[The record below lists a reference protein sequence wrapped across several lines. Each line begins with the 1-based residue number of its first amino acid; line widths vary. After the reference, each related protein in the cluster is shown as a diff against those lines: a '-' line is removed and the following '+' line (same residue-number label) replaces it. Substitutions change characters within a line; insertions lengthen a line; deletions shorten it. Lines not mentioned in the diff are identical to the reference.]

1 MTKKPLSEGS
11 KVKMVKLLEHDFVC
25 DVLNKRL
32 KDHYADF
39 EKIIELDL
47 EPYKRHIGITSAV
60 FVVQYKIKYQSKTG
74 RKKDTEIFVSA
85 HSDGS
90 RLGAYEKTKFLYENG
105 FAKGKFRVTQP
116 LFFLKEQKAFFYIS
130 SPGRSLFYF
139 FTKNPKANIKPAM
152 KLAVGWIKKLHKF
165 DTSLD
170 NFKWPYFKI
179 STMVPMPKRF
189 IPDFYASS
197 QERGQLV
204 EELVEEMKK
213 QAKYYNKK
221 NKPKLIY
228 GDCHPE
234 NVIIKSLKTNDLE
247 MIDFTDL
254 ALGDPMMDIGTFIQ
268 QFDFMGHNFLNR
280 KKINNYK
287 KFFIETYFNKGLND
301 IDIEYINRIN
311 LYQAWT
317 ALRTTLF
324 LFYMKGVENPIDDL
338 LEDVRQYLE
347 LAKENK
353 RIINLS

>member
-1 MTKKPLSEGS
+1 MVRKPLSERT
-11 KVKMVKLLEHDFVC
+11 KAKMVKLLEHDFIC
-25 DVLNKRL
+25 DVFNKRL
-32 KDHYADF
+32 KDYYPDF
-39 EKIIELDL
+39 KKVIDLDA
-47 EPYKRHIGITSAV
+47 EPYKRHLGITSAV
-60 FVVQYKIKYQSKTG
+60 LVVQYKIKYQTKTG

-105 FAKGKFRVTQP
+105 FGSGKFRVTQP

-139 FTKNPKANIKPAM
+139 FTQNPKANIKPAM
-152 KLAVGWIKKLHKF
+152 KLASGWIKRLHKF
-165 DTSLD
+165 DTSLKD
-170 NFKWPYFKI
+170 FKWPYFKI
-179 STMVPMPKRF
+179 STMVPTPRKF
-189 IPDFYASS
+189 IPDFYTRSE
-197 QERGQLV
+197 ERGKLV
-204 EELVEEMKK
+204 ETLVEEMKQ
-213 QAKYYNKK
+213 QAKYYNSK
-221 NKPKLIY
+221 NKPQLIY

-268 QFDFMGHNFLNR
+268 QFDFMGHNFLDR

-287 KFFIETYFNKGLND
+287 KFFIESYFNKKISD
-301 IDIEYINRIN
+301 IDTEYINRIN

-317 ALRTTLF
+317 ALRTALF
-324 LFYMKGVENPIDDL
+324 LFYMKDVENPIGDL
-338 LEDVRQYLE
+338 LEDSRQYLD
-347 LAKENK
+347 LSKQSK